1 MSSIIRYT
9 NNDLLHKALVC
20 LAIETALIEIGK
32 PVYDKVLHD
41 LFEKYHCYL
50 TDCYEH
56 PEYLNEVLKGLYGNV
71 HDVIVESIKK
81 QLVEFSTKKQIERF
95 LKVLSQ

>member
-1 MSSIIRYT
+1 MS
-9 NNDLLHKALVC
+9 NDGVQKALVC
-20 LAIETALIEIGK
+20 LAIESTLIKIGK
-32 PVYDKVLHD
+32 PIYDKVIHD
-41 LFEKYHCYL
+41 LNEKYHCYL